1 MSNNSNGRVRIFNF
15 DPVEQAK
22 LWVSLG
28 PEEAVKTLNGYLRTA
43 VLIGEQV
50 VLDRNDLLDGIYFLS
65 LGPEGI
71 AEVLGVPN
79 YEKLPLLIMGYPIK
93 AESWVKYA
101 KDTQRV
107 LPKQDLLPK
116 AFDSNIS
123 LQLRPISI
131 NQQLDETDS
140 DGYWESSSALYAS
153 LGPLNISKNS
163 NSWMIGEDFTK
174 VFPGSG
180 FTHKNLTVSNASII
194 KNLIRDSREKWAT
207 AIYKGK
213 IDAQAFRSWGE
224 ISTAPENNNQNNE
237 ARAIKQALENVALQS
252 NNDLLVNELNSL
264 PATTVRKTITGH
276 ITKHKFIS
284 CPHCKYHIQTLWS
297 KAYAQA
303 LAWKD
308 QAVLLTFPSPTEP
321 KFNRN
326 SSSNDQNCLL
336 FNQQQY
342 NSAQKSPASKNEDY
356 SRSGN
361 NIIEIPGGL
370 IDQLRNIGPDSY
382 RFLYNSDTPRPIS
395 DQPIKFEPE
404 QDRNL
409 EDIKKNQDL
418 RFKIISK
425 RIRNLKYNT
434 NKLYP
439 NFSSASKDMRGL
451 LLASIQKTFFATLL
465 FFIALFSDDIL
476 IDSESIVNKEVKVL
490 ILFIG
495 AFISFLLSLPF
506 NEWNTIRFTHKD
518 LNSGSISI
526 ELFEGL

>member
-1 MSNNSNGRVRIFNF
+1 MSDNSNGRVRIFNF

-28 PEEAVKTLNGYLRTA
+28 PEEAIKTLNGYLRTA

-79 YEKLPLLIMGYPIK
+79 YEKLPLLIMGFPINNNK
-93 AESWVKYA
+93 WDKYA
-101 KDTQRV
+101 KDSQRV
-107 LPKQDLLPK
+107 IPREKALPNS
-116 AFDSNIS
+116 FNSNIS

-140 DGYWESSSALYAS
+140 IKYWKSSSALYAS
-153 LGPLNISKNS
+153 LGALNETENS
-163 NSWMIGEDFTK
+163 SSWMIGEDFTK

-180 FTHKNLTVSNASII
+180 FTHKNLTVDGAEVI

-213 IDAQAFRSWGE
+213 VDAQAFRSWGE
-224 ISTAPENNNQNNE
+224 LSETPENNNEKNE
-237 ARAIKQALENVALQS
+237 ARAIKQALENIIPRS
-252 NNDLLVNELNSL
+252 SNDLLAKELHSL
-264 PATTVRKTITGH
+264 PTTTARKTITEYLTH
-276 ITKHKFIS
+276 HTFIS
-284 CPHCKYHIQTLWS
+284 CPRCKYYVQTLWS

-308 QAVLLTFPSPTEP
+308 QAVLLTFPSPAEP
-321 KFNRN
+321 KFNRDL
-326 SSSNDQNCLL
+326 SSSHQNCL
-336 FNQQQY
+336 FCNQKQY
-342 NSAQKSPASKNEDY
+342 SSVPKSPVSKKEGYN
-356 SRSGN
+356 RSAN
-361 NIIEIPGGL
+361 KSIAIPGGL

-395 DQPIKFEPE
+395 NQPMNSKVE
-404 QDRNL
+404 QDGHLENL
-409 EDIKKNQDL
+409 KKNQDF

-425 RIRNLKYNT
+425 RIRDLKYNT

-439 NFSSASKDMRGL
+439 NFSSASKDMKGL

-476 IDSESIVNKEVKVL
+476 IDSESIVNKELKVS

-495 AFISFLLSLPF
+495 AFLSFLLSLPF
-506 NEWNTIRFTHKD
+506 NEWNTIRSTHKD